1 MSYTQKVREVAD
13 PYWEGSFQHPFIT
26 ELQEGTLPEA
36 AFRYYLL
43 QDRYYLEHFGKL
55 YGLIAEATD
64 DIEVRQMMQENAMN
78 LKTGELAIRE
88 GFFKELGITDEE
100 IAKTPIAPTAYNYV
114 SHMYRQL
121 VEGSPQAAMAGILPC
136 VWLYQEIGCR
146 LISEGSPNLLYQRW
160 IETYAGVEAAETI
173 LKERA
178 VLDRLYA
185 ESTEKEQS
193 QMEIAFMISSQMEY
207 LFWEMAYIFEK
218 WPEGVKG
225 CESAK

>member
-1 MSYTQKVREVAD
+1 M
-13 PYWEGSFQHPFIT
+13 
-26 ELQEGTLPEA
+26 
-36 AFRYYLL
+36 
-43 QDRYYLEHFGKL
+43 

-64 DIEVRQMMQENAMN
+64 DVEVRQMMRENAMN

-136 VWLYQEIGCR
+136 AWLYQEIGCR
-146 LISEGSPNLLYQRW
+146 LISEGSPNPLYQRW
-160 IETYAGVEAAETI
+160 IETYAGVESAETI

-185 ESTEKEQS
+185 ESTEEEQS
-193 QMEIAFMISSQMEY
+193 QMEIAFVISSQMEY

-218 WPEGVKG
+218 WSEGVKG